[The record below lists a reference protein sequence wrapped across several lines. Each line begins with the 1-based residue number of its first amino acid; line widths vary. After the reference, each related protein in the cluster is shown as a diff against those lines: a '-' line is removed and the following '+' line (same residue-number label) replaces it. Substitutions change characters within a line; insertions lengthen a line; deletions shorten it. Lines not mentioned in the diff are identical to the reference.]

1 MCDWP
6 ARRLRQVRRKK
17 ILTVVTNQATYGAD
31 EHRTGLWL
39 AELVHFYDKA
49 VKAGHTVDVVSPTG
63 GEVPLDP
70 RSLGRLFVDKTVR
83 GYLDDPAFMD
93 GLKSTAAIAEAD
105 PDDYSTIFFTGG
117 HGTMWDFPTSDD
129 VQRTADA
136 IYAGGG
142 IVSSVCHGA
151 CALINL
157 REPEGNPLVRNRT
170 VTGFAT
176 VEERLAGVKS
186 RVPFLLEDEL
196 RAKGA
201 KYVRSTVPMTPH
213 AVRDG
218 RLITGQNPVSTKA
231 VSDLILAALAESE

>member
-1 MCDWP
+1 M
-6 ARRLRQVRRKK
+6 RRKK
-17 ILTVVTNQATYGAD
+17 ILAVVTNQATYGAS

-49 VKAGHTVDVVSPTG
+49 VKAGHTVDVESPAG

-70 RSLGRLFVDKTVR
+70 RSLGRLFVDRTVR
-83 GYLDDPAFMD
+83 GYLDDPAFMAS
-93 GLKSTAAIAEAD
+93 LKSTAAIADAD
-105 PDDYSTIFFTGG
+105 PDDYSAVFFTGG
-117 HGTMWDFPTSDD
+117 HGTMWDFPDSADL
-129 VQRTADA
+129 QRTAQA
-136 IYAGGG
+136 IYADGG

-157 REPEGNPLVRNRT
+157 RDADGNPLVRNRT

-176 VEERLAGVKS
+176 VEERLAGVKG

-196 RAKGA
+196 RSKGA
-201 KYVRSTVPMTPH
+201 KYVRSTIPMTPH

-231 VSDLILAALAESE
+231 VSDLILAALAETE

>member
-1 MCDWP
+1 V
-6 ARRLRQVRRKK
+6 RQKK
-17 ILTVVTNQATYGAD
+17 ILAVVTNQATYGASK
-31 EHRTGLWL
+31 HRTGLWL
-39 AELVHFYDKA
+39 GELVHFYDKA
-49 VKAGHTVDVVSPTG
+49 VKDGHTVDVVSPAG

-70 RSLGRLFVDKTVR
+70 RSLGRLFADRTVR
-83 GYLDDPAFMD
+83 SYLAYPAFMAA
-93 GLKSTAAIAEAD
+93 LKATASVAD
-105 PDDYSTIFFTGG
+105 VDPGDYSTIFFTGG
-117 HGTMWDFPTSDD
+117 HGTMWDFPDNAD
-129 VQRTADA
+129 LRRTAQA

-157 REPEGNPLVRNRT
+157 QDADGNPLVQNRT
-170 VTGFAT
+170 VTGFPT

-231 VSDLILAALAESE
+231 VSDLILAALAETE

>member
-1 MCDWP
+1 M
-6 ARRLRQVRRKK
+6 RQKK
-17 ILTVVTNQATYGAD
+17 ILAVVTNQATYGASK
-31 EHRTGLWL
+31 HRTGLWL
-39 AELVHFYDKA
+39 GELVHFYDKA
-49 VKAGHTVDVVSPTG
+49 VQAGHPVDVVSPAG

-70 RSLGRLFVDKTVR
+70 RSLGRLFADQTVR
-83 GYLDDPAFMD
+83 SYLADPAFMS
-93 GLKSTAAIAEAD
+93 GLKATHPVADAD

-117 HGTMWDFPTSDD
+117 HGTMWDFPDSADL
-129 VQRTADA
+129 QRTAQA

-157 REPEGNPLVRNRT
+157 QDTDGNPLVRNRT

-231 VSDLILAALAESE
+231 VSDLILAALTETE

>member
-1 MCDWP
+1 
-6 ARRLRQVRRKK
+6 
-17 ILTVVTNQATYGAD
+17 VVTNQGTYGAS

-39 AELVHFYDKA
+39 GELVHFYDKA
-49 VKAGHTVDVVSPTG
+49 VKAGHTVDVVSPAG

-70 RSLGRLFVDKTVR
+70 RSLGRLFVDRTVR
-83 GYLDDPAFMD
+83 TYLDDPAFMD
-93 GLKSTAAIAEAD
+93 DLKSTRSVAEAD

-117 HGTMWDFPTSDD
+117 HGTMWDFPDSAD
-129 VQRTADA
+129 VQRTGEA

-157 REPEGNPLVRNRT
+157 QDADGNPLVQNRT

-231 VSDLILAALAESE
+231 VSDLILGALAETE

>member
-1 MCDWP
+1 MRP
-6 ARRLRQVRRKK
+6 KK
-17 ILTVVTNQATYGAD
+17 ILAVVTNQATYGASK
-31 EHRTGLWL
+31 HRTGLWL
-39 AELVHFYDKA
+39 GELVHFYDKA
-49 VKAGHTVDVVSPTG
+49 VKDGHVVVVVSPAG

-70 RSLGRLFVDKTVR
+70 RSLGRLFADRAVR
-83 GYLDDPAFMD
+83 CYLAEPAFMTA
-93 GLKSTAAIAEAD
+93 LKSTASVADVD

-117 HGTMWDFPTSDD
+117 HGTMWDFPENSDL
-129 VQRTADA
+129 QRTAQA

-157 REPEGNPLVRNRT
+157 RETEGSPLVRNRT

-176 VEERLAGVKS
+176 VEERLAGVKG

-231 VSDLILAALAESE
+231 VSDLILGALAETE

>member
-1 MCDWP
+1 MK
-6 ARRLRQVRRKK
+6 QKK
-17 ILTVVTNQATYGAD
+17 ILAVVTNQPTYGES

-39 AELVHFYDKA
+39 GELVHFYDKA
-49 VKAGHTVDVVSPTG
+49 VKAGYTVDVVSPAG

-70 RSLGRLFVDKTVR
+70 RSLGRLFADKTVR
-83 GYLDDPAFMD
+83 SYLDDPAFMNA
-93 GLKSTAAIAEAD
+93 LKTTVSIADVD
-105 PDDYSTIFFTGG
+105 PDDYSTIFLTGG
-117 HGTMWDFPTSDD
+117 HGTMWDFPDNAD
-129 VQRTADA
+129 LQRTAQA

-157 REPEGNPLVRNRT
+157 RDADGNPLVQNRT

-201 KYVRSTVPMTPH
+201 NYVRSTIPMTPH

-218 RLITGQNPVSTKA
+218 RLITGQNPVSTKV
-231 VSDLILAALAESE
+231 VSDSILAALAESE

>member
-1 MCDWP
+1 M
-6 ARRLRQVRRKK
+6 RQKK
-17 ILTVVTNQATYGAD
+17 ILAVVTNQATYGAS

-39 AELVHFYDKA
+39 GELVHFYDKA
-49 VKAGHTVDVVSPTG
+49 VRDGHTVDVVSPAG

-70 RSLGRLFVDKTVR
+70 RSLGRLFADQTVR
-83 GYLDDPAFMD
+83 NYRADPDFMAS
-93 GLKSTAAIAEAD
+93 LKSTASIADAD

-117 HGTMWDFPTSDD
+117 HGTMWDFPDSADL
-129 VQRTADA
+129 RETAEA

-157 REPEGNPLVRNRT
+157 HDTDGSPLVQNRT

-176 VEERLAGVKS
+176 VEERLAGVKG

-231 VSDLILAALAESE
+231 VSDLILAALAETE

>member
-1 MCDWP
+1 M
-6 ARRLRQVRRKK
+6 RRKK
-17 ILTVVTNQATYGAD
+17 FLAVVTNQGTYGAS

-49 VKAGHTVDVVSPTG
+49 VKAGHTVDVVSPAG

-70 RSLGRLFVDKTVR
+70 RSLGRLFVDRTVR
-83 GYLDDPAFMD
+83 TYLDDPAFMD
-93 GLKSTAAIAEAD
+93 DLKSTRSVAEAD

-117 HGTMWDFPTSDD
+117 HGTMWDFPDSAD
-129 VQRTADA
+129 VQRTGDA
-136 IYAGGG
+136 IYAAGG

-157 REPEGNPLVRNRT
+157 QDADGNPLVQNRT

-231 VSDLILAALAESE
+231 VSDLILAALAETE

>member
-1 MCDWP
+1 M
-6 ARRLRQVRRKK
+6 
-17 ILTVVTNQATYGAD
+17 T
-31 EHRTGLWL
+31 
-39 AELVHFYDKA
+39 
-49 VKAGHTVDVVSPTG
+49 S
-63 GEVPLDP
+63 
-70 RSLGRLFVDKTVR
+70 
-83 GYLDDPAFMD
+83 
-93 GLKSTAAIAEAD
+93 LKSTASVADAD

-117 HGTMWDFPTSDD
+117 HGTMWDFPDNAD
-129 VQRTADA
+129 LRRTAEA
-136 IYAGGG
+136 IHAGGG

-157 REPEGNPLVRNRT
+157 RDTDGNPLVRNRT

-176 VEERLAGVKS
+176 VEEKLAGVKS

-201 KYVRSTVPMTPH
+201 TNVRSTVPMTPH

-231 VSDLILAALAESE
+231 VSHLILAALAETE

>member
-1 MCDWP
+1 VGK
-6 ARRLRQVRRKK
+6 VRRKK
-17 ILTVVTNQATYGAD
+17 ILAVVTNQATYGASK
-31 EHRTGLWL
+31 HLTGLWL
-39 AELVHFYDKA
+39 GELVHFYDKA
-49 VKAGHTVDVVSPTG
+49 VADGHTVDVVSPAG

-70 RSLGRLFVDKTVR
+70 RSLGRLFADRTVR
-83 GYLDDPAFMD
+83 NYRADPAFMAS
-93 GLKSTAAIAEAD
+93 LKSTASVADAD

-117 HGTMWDFPTSDD
+117 HGTLWDFPDNAD
-129 VQRTADA
+129 LRGTAEA
-136 IYAGGG
+136 IHAGGG

-157 REPEGNPLVRNRT
+157 RDADGNPLVRNRT

-176 VEERLAGVKS
+176 VEEKLAGVKS

-201 KYVRSTVPMTPH
+201 KYVRSAVPMTPH

-231 VSDLILAALAESE
+231 VSDLILAALAETE

>member
-1 MCDWP
+1 M
-6 ARRLRQVRRKK
+6 RQKK
-17 ILTVVTNQATYGAD
+17 ILAVVTNQATYGASD
-31 EHRTGLWL
+31 HRTGLWL

-49 VKAGHTVDVVSPTG
+49 VKVGHTVDVVSPAG

-83 GYLDDPAFMD
+83 GYLDDPAFMTA
-93 GLKSTAAIAEAD
+93 LKATASVGDAD

-117 HGTMWDFPTSDD
+117 HGTMWDFPNSADL
-129 VQRTADA
+129 QRTAQA
-136 IYAGGG
+136 IYAHGG

-157 REPEGNPLVRNRT
+157 QDTDGNPLVQNRT

-201 KYVRSTVPMTPH
+201 EYVRGTVPMTPH

-231 VSDLILAALAESE
+231 VSDLILAALAETD

>member
-1 MCDWP
+1 
-6 ARRLRQVRRKK
+6 VRRKK
-17 ILTVVTNQATYGAD
+17 ILAVVTNQATYGASK
-31 EHRTGLWL
+31 HLTGLWL
-39 AELVHFYDKA
+39 GELVHFYDKA
-49 VKAGHTVDVVSPTG
+49 VADGHTVDVVSPAG

-70 RSLGRLFVDKTVR
+70 RSLGRLFADRTVR
-83 GYLDDPAFMD
+83 NYRADPAFMTS
-93 GLKSTAAIAEAD
+93 LKSTASVADAD

-117 HGTMWDFPTSDD
+117 HGTMWDFPDNAD
-129 VQRTADA
+129 LRGTAEA
-136 IYAGGG
+136 IHAGGG

-157 REPEGNPLVRNRT
+157 RDADGNPLVRNRT

-176 VEERLAGVKS
+176 VEEKLAGVKS

-231 VSDLILAALAESE
+231 VSDLILAALAETE

>member
-1 MCDWP
+1 M
-6 ARRLRQVRRKK
+6 RQKK
-17 ILTVVTNQATYGAD
+17 ILAVVTNQATYGASK
-31 EHRTGLWL
+31 HRTGLWL
-39 AELVHFYDKA
+39 GELVHFYDKA
-49 VKAGHTVDVVSPTG
+49 VQAGHTVDVMSPAG

-70 RSLGRLFVDKTVR
+70 RSLGRLFADRTVR
-83 GYLDDPAFMD
+83 SYQADPAFMS
-93 GLKSTAAIAEAD
+93 GLKSTRPVADAD
-105 PDDYSTIFFTGG
+105 PDDYSTVFFTGG
-117 HGTMWDFPTSDD
+117 HGTMWDFPASAD
-129 VQRTADA
+129 VQRTAQA
-136 IYAGGG
+136 VYAGGG

-157 REPEGNPLVRNRT
+157 QGTDGNPLVRNRT

-201 KYVRSTVPMTPH
+201 RYVRSTVPMTPH

-231 VSDLILAALAESE
+231 VSDLILAALAETE

>member
-1 MCDWP
+1 M
-6 ARRLRQVRRKK
+6 RQKK
-17 ILTVVTNQATYGAD
+17 ILAVVTNQATYGASR
-31 EHRTGLWL
+31 HRTGLWL
-39 AELVHFYDKA
+39 GELVHFYDKA
-49 VKAGHTVDVVSPTG
+49 VKSGRTVDVVSPAG

-70 RSLGRLFVDKTVR
+70 RSLGRLFADRTVR
-83 GYLDDPAFMD
+83 SYLADPAFMAV
-93 GLKSTAAIAEAD
+93 LKGTDSVADVD

-117 HGTMWDFPTSDD
+117 HGTMWDFPDNAD
-129 VQRTADA
+129 LQRTARA
-136 IYAGGG
+136 IYTGGG

-157 REPEGNPLVRNRT
+157 QEADGSPLVQNRT

-176 VEERLAGVKS
+176 VEESLAGVKR

-231 VSDLILAALAESE
+231 VSALILAALAETE

>member
-1 MCDWP
+1 M
-6 ARRLRQVRRKK
+6 
-17 ILTVVTNQATYGAD
+17 VTNQATYGAST
-31 EHRTGLWL
+31 HPTGLWL

-49 VKAGHTVDVVSPTG
+49 VKAGRTVDVVSPAG

-70 RSLGRLFVDKTVR
+70 RSRGRLFVDRAVR
-83 GYLDDPAFMD
+83 GYLDDPAFMAT
-93 GLKSTAAIAEAD
+93 LKSTTSIADAD

-117 HGTMWDFPTSDD
+117 HGTMWDFNDSADL
-129 VQRTADA
+129 QRTAQA
-136 IYAGGG
+136 IYADGG

-157 REPEGNPLVRNRT
+157 RDADGNPLVQNRT
-170 VTGFAT
+170 VTGFST
-176 VEERLAGVKS
+176 VEERLAGVKD

-231 VSDLILAALAESE
+231 VSDLILAALAETE